1 MQKLLIL
8 TGYTAAGKTE
18 LSLEIAE
25 QIGAEIVSC
34 DSLLVYK
41 DLNIGTAK
49 PTQRDLNK
57 IRHHCVNLVESNAKF
72 DAGLYV
78 ETARCAIDGITSRGK
93 NVLVVGGSGF
103 YLKSFFHRIIDGVK
117 TTAEA
122 ENFVCNTLANNDND
136 ALVRKLLELNGGRVS
151 VDLKNPRRVISS
163 LKRCMSTGKT
173 LAELQKNFAQ
183 QRCEFCEF
191 DRRTVLLVRDDD
203 DLKRR
208 IHLRTKNMVANGLI
222 GEVKNLLGRGQFN
235 GSNKNAIGYR
245 ETMSWLGTGADEDAL
260 VQQICTG
267 TLKLLKKQKTWFRK
281 QIPVDLTIN
290 LTQTPPREAK
300 SAIIDLFSS

>member
-8 TGYTAAGKTE
+8 TGYTATGKTE

-25 QIGAEIVSC
+25 QLGAEIVSC

-49 PTQRDLNK
+49 PTQRDLDK
-57 IRHHCVNLVESNAKF
+57 IRHHCINLVESNAKF
-72 DAGLYV
+72 DVDLYV
-78 ETARCAIDGITSRGK
+78 KAARRAIGDITSRGK
-93 NVLVVGGSGF
+93 TVLVVGGSGF
-103 YLKSFFHRIIDGVK
+103 YLKSFFCRIIDAVK

-122 ENFVCNTLANNDND
+122 ENFVCNALANNDID
-136 ALVRKLLELNGGRVS
+136 ALVRKLLELNCGQIS

-163 LKRCMSTGKT
+163 LKRCMSSGKT
-173 LAELQKNFAQ
+173 LAELQKNLAR

-191 DRRTVLLVRDDD
+191 DRRTVLLVRDGD

-208 IHLRTKNMVANGLI
+208 IHLRAKSMVANGLI
-222 GEVKNLLGRGQFN
+222 GEVKNLLERGQFN
-235 GSNKNAIGYR
+235 GSNKNAIGYG
-245 ETMSWLGTGADEDAL
+245 ETINWLGTGADEDTL

-281 QIPVDLTIN
+281 QIPIDLVIN
-290 LTQTPPREAK
+290 LTKTPPREAQ
-300 SAIIDLFSS
+300 SAIMGLFRA